1 MTSQSTTDIVGLF
14 VFIAAL
20 IFSNEVAAM
29 VGPYMVIAVAAT
41 VGASFSVA
49 RRDKSTRLSAV
60 WFFVKVVCLALLF
73 TGGLAAL
80 AINYYPTLNDRALL
94 APIALLVGFVGD
106 GWPAVLSKIVRF
118 FIGMLDLARGKGG
131 AP

>member
-1 MTSQSTTDIVGLF
+1 MSSQTTTDIVGLF
-14 VFIAAL
+14 VLIAA
-20 IFSNEVAAM
+20 FVFNAEVASV

-60 WFFVKVVCLALLF
+60 WFFVKVVSLAILF

-80 AINYYPTLNDRALL
+80 AINYYPTLSDRVLL
-94 APIALLVGFVGD
+94 APIALLVGFIGD
-106 GWPAVLSKIVRF
+106 GWPALLTKIVRF

-131 AP
+131 SP